1 MNHNQHRE
9 ESGDDVA
16 GPRDQADDRIEPEPH
31 LRPRNLERT
40 IQQHRIFPQREHGA
54 IIGQSF
60 NSHRQSASII

>member
-1 MNHNQHRE
+1 VNHDHHRE
-9 ESGDDVA
+9 KPGDHVS
-16 GPRDQADDRIEPEPH
+16 GPRNQADDRIQPESH